1 MIIFCESAE
10 LFQNLENVYL
20 LTEKNDQEVKYQK
33 LKQNK
38 ITNRVLGQ
46 TQKTDGQVLT

>member
-33 LKQNK
+33 LK
-38 ITNRVLGQ
+38 
-46 TQKTDGQVLT
+46 